1 MEITDEDIV
10 NGKGEVLKYRA
21 IYLDSIKN
29 TKYHIVKTDN
39 LFDNFISNFYKYK
52 DSELTITKDLDILR
66 DYQLTGVKWLYNID
80 KTGFGGILADEMGL
94 GKTIQTIYYIRQILA
109 INEGAKFL
117 IVVPTSLL
125 YNWYH
130 EFDMYAEEIKKILVI
145 GTKLKRKKL
154 LLV

>member
-1 MEITDEDIV
+1 M
-10 NGKGEVLKYRA
+10 R
-21 IYLDSIKN
+21 
-29 TKYHIVKTDN
+29 
-39 LFDNFISNFYKYK
+39 
-52 DSELTITKDLDILR
+52 
-66 DYQLTGVKWLYNID
+66 W
-80 KTGFGGILADEMGL
+80 GL

-154 LLV
+154 LDNDVSVFITTYGLVREDEDYYLEKKYHAIIIDEAQNIKNPISGISKTVKKIKADTRFALTRYTFGKFYFRVMEYF